1 MNLEQLIDQIADA
14 EQQSGHQV
22 FLEDVLSQIGRRS
35 FGPVLLLVGLITMA
49 PLVGDIPGVPTLM
62 AIIVLLTAVQ
72 LLLGRDYFWF
82 PNWLLRRSIS
92 NETLS
97 NVTNWCR
104 KPARFVDRLLR
115 QRLVVFARG
124 PANYAIAIVCL
135 IIAAAMPLMEVV
147 PFSANGAGIALTTF
161 GLALI
166 ARDGLLALIAF
177 VTTTATITLVL
188 NNIL

>member
-1 MNLEQLIDQIADA
+1 MTLEQLIDQIAGA
-14 EQQSGHQV
+14 EQQRGHQV
-22 FLEDVLSQIGRRS
+22 SLEDVLSHIGRRS
-35 FGPVLLLVGLITMA
+35 FGPLLLLVGLVTMA
-49 PLVGDIPGVPTLM
+49 PLVGDLPGVPTLM
-62 AIIVLLTAVQ
+62 AIIVFLTAVQ

-82 PNWLLRRSIS
+82 PDWLLRRSIS
-92 NETLS
+92 NETLRK
-97 NVTNWCR
+97 VTHWCR

-135 IIAAAMPLMEVV
+135 LIAAAMPLMEVV
-147 PFSANGAGIALTTF
+147 PFSANGAGLALAAF

-177 VTTTATITLVL
+177 MTTTVTFTLVL
-188 NNIL
+188 TSFL